1 MASWWWLVLP
11 VSLLFCIIPACLAT
25 KNEDVRFASV
35 YCLCCGLIAGIVIG
49 LILGEHGV
57 K

>member
-11 VSLLFCIIPACLAT
+11 LLLIVLIVSACLAE
-25 KNEDVRFASV
+25 KDNSIKFATI
-35 YCLCCGLIAGIVIG
+35 YCFCCGLIAGVVIG
-49 LILGEHGV
+49 MILNEHGV